1 MLGIL
6 LFVLSLLSISQDK
19 LKMRFNGPPTV
30 VALLRLLGS
39 DVLLL
44 RTRSKKMRE
53 GKVQDAEEGNR
64 EWG

>member
-1 MLGIL
+1 MLGIF
-6 LFVLSLLSISQDK
+6 LFVLSLLSVSQDK

-53 GKVQDAEEGNR
+53 GKDQDAQEGNR
-64 EWG
+64 E

>member
-1 MLGIL
+1 
-6 LFVLSLLSISQDK
+6 
-19 LKMRFNGPPTV
+19 MRFNGPPT

-53 GKVQDAEEGNR
+53 GKDQDVQEGNR
-64 EWG
+64 E

>member
-30 VALLRLLGS
+30 VALLRLPGS

-53 GKVQDAEEGNR
+53 GKDQDTQEGDR
-64 EWG
+64 ELG

>member
-1 MLGIL
+1 
-6 LFVLSLLSISQDK
+6 
-19 LKMRFNGPPTV
+19 MRFNGPPTV

-53 GKVQDAEEGNR
+53 NKDQDAQEGSR
-64 EWG
+64 EQG

>member
-1 MLGIL
+1 
-6 LFVLSLLSISQDK
+6 
-19 LKMRFNGPPTV
+19 MRFNGPPTV

-53 GKVQDAEEGNR
+53 GKDQNAQEGDR
-64 EWG
+64 KRG

>member
-6 LFVLSLLSISQDK
+6 LFVLSLLSISQNK
-19 LKMRFNGPPTV
+19 LKMRFNRPPTV

-44 RTRSKKMRE
+44 RTTSKKMRE
-53 GKVQDAEEGNR
+53 GKDQDTQEGDG
-64 EWG
+64 ECG